1 MINFISSFKNTR
13 SIYAISLIIS
23 SMIFSKN
30 LQAAGVMPPEYVNME
45 NKISN
50 TSYNSIINCSPD
62 KFIGCTML
70 LGEAYLLGANFKD
83 REIEFDRNK
92 AMFYFSKVS
101 ASSPQARYL
110 LSDIIR
116 YDYPQESKALLLSAA
131 NEGEFH
137 AVYAMGHSDYYGK
150 TNKEL
155 LENIKWV
162 KVLIDK
168 YPDFPHDELGVVG
181 SLYLLMTPPDYKEAV
196 YWLTRASDEGN
207 NLGAQSKLAKL
218 YAEGTGV
225 KKDLVKAYM
234 YYDLGGTGDND
245 AKQEIEN
252 LMTPDQIEQAIEL
265 SHQWQDEH
273 HSYRPGYSAW
283 GRAGSRFNWQT
294 N

>member
-1 MINFISSFKNTR
+1 MIYFISESKKIK
-13 SIYAISLIIS
+13 SIYTIICIMS
-23 SMIFSKN
+23 SIIFSKN
-30 LQAAGVMPPEYVNME
+30 LQAGVMPPEYTDMK

-50 TSYNSIINCSPD
+50 MSYDSIVNCSPE
-62 KFIGCTML
+62 KAIECTMI
-70 LGEAYLLGANFKD
+70 LGRAYQLGADFKD
-83 REIEFDRNK
+83 HEIKSDSDK
-92 AMFYFSKVS
+92 AILYFSKIS

-110 LSDIIR
+110 LSDMIR
-116 YDYPQESKALLLSAA
+116 YYYPKESDALLLSAA
-131 NEGEFH
+131 NEGEFNS
-137 AVYAMGHSDYYGK
+137 VYALGHPYYHGK

-168 YPDFPHDELGVVG
+168 YPDFPHDERGVVG
-181 SLYLLMTPPDYKEAV
+181 SLYLLMTPPDYKEAI

-245 AKQEIEN
+245 AKQEIEK
-252 LMTPDQIEQAIEL
+252 LMTPDQIDQAIAL

-283 GRAGSRFNWQT
+283 GNTDVRFHWQT
-294 N
+294 R